1 MSTWKPRYADT
12 VRKFINR
19 HQGRVHVHDVVTT
32 RVSGLVITG
41 KYWRSNITII
51 ITSDDVPERRM
62 HCFYG
67 SYTDSEPVPDNLEVY
82 KQVMAW
88 LTKQQARIKNSAR
101 NREERKLWK
110 YKQRHGL

>member
-1 MSTWKPRYADT
+1 MSTWKPLNLDT
-12 VRKFINR
+12 TRKFVKR
-19 HQGRVHVHDVVTT
+19 HQGRVHVHDVVIS
-32 RVSGLVITG
+32 RVGGLVITG
-41 KYWRSNITII
+41 KYRRTEISVVLA
-51 ITSDDVPERRM
+51 SDDVPERHM
-62 HCFYG
+62 HLFYE

-110 YKQRHGL
+110 YKQRHDL